1 MQQERVIGARP
12 WLLPL
17 SPHIRCLSLMAASIF
32 LVLLWLPGNAM
43 DLLRLQQ
50 TVLQRNGSEG
60 AERVQ
65 QLQRQ
70 IPQWQALPEK
80 EKLMRV
86 NDFFNRLLQFE
97 SDASLWKQADFW
109 ATPGETLGLGAGDCE
124 DFTIIKYFT
133 LKMLGIPV
141 QRLRLTYVRAR
152 IGGPLSNI
160 TQAHMVLTYYATPDA
175 QPLVLD
181 NLLNEIRPATRRPD
195 LEPVFSFN
203 SDGVWAGGGS
213 TPASP
218 VERLSRWTGLLERM
232 QQEGSL

>member
-1 MQQERVIGARP
+1 MQQKQVISTHSR
-12 WLLPL
+12 LLPL
-17 SPHIRCLSLMAASIF
+17 SLHMRCLWLMAASVF
-32 LVLLWLPGNAM
+32 LALLWLPGSAM

-70 IPQWQALPEK
+70 IPQWQTLPEK

-97 SDASLWKQADFW
+97 SDASLWKQPDFW

-141 QRLRLTYVRAR
+141 QRMRLTYVRAR

-213 TPASP
+213 TPATP